1 MTERILVA
9 TDGSASGNRAVDC
22 AAELSNKLGRGLSIV
37 HVYLHGR
44 PAAEMMQL
52 ARSEQL
58 YEQVAAAQDLTPRG
72 QPANFLGLFAS
83 ATEEREKANAI
94 LAIGETILNWAEHR
108 AKDAGA
114 QDVVTHLSAGD
125 YADGILKTA
134 ELENAGMIVIGR
146 RGLGQVREI
155 LMGSVSQKV
164 LHHAACTVVVTQ

>member
-1 MTERILVA
+1 MAERILVA
-9 TDGSASGNRAVDC
+9 TDGSESGNRAVDC

-44 PAAEMMQL
+44 PPAEMMQL

-58 YEQVAAAQDLTPRG
+58 YEQVAAAQNLTPRG

-83 ATEEREKANAI
+83 ATEERDKANAV
-94 LAIGETILNWAEHR
+94 LAVGETILDRAEHR
-108 AKDAGA
+108 ARDADA
-114 QDVVTHLSAGD
+114 QDVVTHLCAGD

-134 ELENAGMIVIGR
+134 ETGNFGMIVIGR
-146 RGLGQVREI
+146 RGLGLVREI

-164 LHHAACTVVVTQ
+164 LHHAACTVIVTQ